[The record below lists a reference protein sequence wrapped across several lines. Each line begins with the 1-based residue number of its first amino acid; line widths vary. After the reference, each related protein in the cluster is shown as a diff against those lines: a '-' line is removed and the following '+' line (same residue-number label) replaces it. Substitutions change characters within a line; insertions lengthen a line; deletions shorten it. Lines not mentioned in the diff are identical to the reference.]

1 MMDWQTPTVGL
12 VVFAAAAYVIRS
24 ALRTFFGSKSG
35 CGSGCGKCGGAAT
48 AEPGRIAL
56 PRVD

>member
-1 MMDWQTPTVGL
+1 MDWQTPTVGML
-12 VVFAAAAYVIRS
+12 VAAAAAFVVRS

-35 CGSGCGKCGGAAT
+35 CGSGCGKCGDAVQ
-48 AEPGRIAL
+48 EPGRISL